1 MTLTN
6 VVRLNVYTT
15 DVDTLLQH
23 FTVVTERFEGKRFAT
38 TLLLQHFTVVTERF
52 EGKRFATTLLGVAS
66 LAGPDLLVALEATA
80 MD

>member
-23 FTVVTERFEGKRFAT
+23 FTV
-38 TLLLQHFTVVTERF
+38 
-52 EGKRFATTLLGVAS
+52 
-66 LAGPDLLVALEATA
+66 GPDLLVALEATA